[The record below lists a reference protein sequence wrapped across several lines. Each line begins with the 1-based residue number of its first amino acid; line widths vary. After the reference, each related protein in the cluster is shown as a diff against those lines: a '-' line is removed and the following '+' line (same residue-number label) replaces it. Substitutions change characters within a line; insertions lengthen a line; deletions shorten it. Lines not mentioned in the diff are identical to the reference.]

1 MLSYFYAN
9 GNILI
14 GTSRC
19 LPFRNLTYQKKAYNI
34 LKRHAID
41 CLFVIGGDGSYRG
54 ALSLKKFGMHVI
66 CLPGTI
72 DNDIAST
79 ERTIGFSTA
88 LNGIVTNIDSIR
100 NSFDSHLG
108 ICFVEVMGRRFPDLA
123 ITAGI
128 ATQAEAIITIENILT
143 IDQIIN
149 IANQT

>member
-1 MLSYFYAN
+1 
-9 GNILI
+9 
-14 GTSRC
+14 
-19 LPFRNLTYQKKAYNI
+19 
-34 LKRHAID
+34 
-41 CLFVIGGDGSYRG
+41 
-54 ALSLKKFGMHVI
+54 MHVI

-79 ERTIGFSTA
+79 EKTIGFSTA

-108 ICFVEVMGRRFPDLA
+108 ICLVEVMGRRFPDLA

-143 IDQIIN
+143 IDEIIK
-149 IANQT
+149 IAEQT